1 MIERHVTFHV
11 KEGYEQAFAVFFRDQ
26 YRPAMAKMPGFVRAA
41 LLRSQ
46 EKPSQQLMV
55 IGFAHAEAASEW
67 RQSDLHEELKPRLKS
82 MYEKS
87 ELCVFDVIEE

>member
-1 MIERHVTFHV
+1 VIERHVTFHV
-11 KEGYEQAFAVFFRDQ
+11 KEGHEQAFAVFFRDH
-26 YRPAMAKMPGFVRAA
+26 YRPAMAKMPGFVRAS

-46 EKPSQQLMV
+46 DEPAEQLMV
-55 IGFAHAEAASEW
+55 LGFAHAEAAAKW

-87 ELCVFDVIEE
+87 ELCVFHVIEE